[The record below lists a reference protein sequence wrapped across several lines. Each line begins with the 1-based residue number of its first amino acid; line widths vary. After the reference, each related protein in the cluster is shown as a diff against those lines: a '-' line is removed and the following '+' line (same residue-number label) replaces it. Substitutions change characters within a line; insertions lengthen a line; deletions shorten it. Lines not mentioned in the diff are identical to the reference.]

1 MADTPEDETQDDGR
15 RVDRRSVL
23 KYGGSSAVVAGLAG
37 CQSPQNPYPG
47 SGLRG
52 SDGNDSASGGLAGDN
67 QGEGEQFLS
76 GTTVRIGILAPMN
89 LPLGQS
95 MWEAA
100 QLAAQQYNESG
111 GMLGAKLEVSLGES
125 NADPNQT
132 VSEYN
137 RLVRQ
142 ENCDMTMG
150 VFLGSALVRMMNQ
163 AMAPAGKIHITT
175 ASADPRAGQ
184 LVSKNVDFT
193 GNGAENEYE
202 RFKYHF
208 RAGPINLLDLADA
221 MLEFLENQSEERGW
235 GTVGVLTENP
245 QEFTPYHERLTDGL
259 SEIVDVPVVKR
270 VSGGTKWRSVYN
282 ELESENC
289 DLVLVGLA
297 LAGTKAVTQWA
308 NQRRPFAFGGIHVP
322 AQSFGYWEATGG
334 SCEYVFTMNAMTP
347 QTTNTPLT
355 QEFVQAYQ
363 EEYGKAPVYS
373 GALTYDAINLVEQAL
388 RMTFEG
394 EGTSGEVPDAD
405 TMVPYLEEGTF
416 TDSTILEEFQF
427 TPADSEYAHEPQ
439 WTSIEATGVPV
450 FQQWQDDPETRPD
463 YGTMHSFYPEQNK
476 TADYAAPDWIGGGG

>member
-1 MADTPEDETQDDGR
+1 MADVPEDEQQDDGG
-15 RVDRRSVL
+15 RVGRRSVL
-23 KYGGSSAVVAGLAG
+23 KYGGSSAVAAGLAG

-52 SDGNDSASGGLAGDN
+52 SGDDGTGGGLTGEN
-67 QGEGEQFLS
+67 QGEGEQLLS
-76 GTTVRIGILAPMN
+76 GSTIRFGVLAPTN

-100 QLAAQQYNESG
+100 QLAAEQYNGSG
-111 GMLGAKLEVSLGES
+111 GMLGAKVEVYRGASD
-125 NADPNQT
+125 ADPNQT

-137 RLVRQ
+137 RLVNQ
-142 ENCDMTMG
+142 ENCDLTLG
-150 VFLGSALVRMMNQ
+150 VFLGSALIRMMNQ
-163 AMAPAGKIHITT
+163 AMASAEKIHITT

-184 LVSKNVDFT
+184 LVSNNVDLT

-221 MLEFLENQSEERGW
+221 MLEFLENEKENRGW
-235 GTVGVLTENP
+235 ETVGVLTENP
-245 QEFTPYHERLTDGL
+245 AEFTPYHDRLVDGL
-259 SEIVDVPVVKR
+259 GEIVDVPIAQR

-282 ELESENC
+282 EVESENC
-289 DLVLVGLA
+289 DLALVGLA

-308 NQRRPFAFGGIHVP
+308 SQRRNFAFGGIHVFS
-322 AQSFGYWEATGG
+322 QSFGYWDSTGG

-347 QTTNTPLT
+347 QTANTELT
-355 QEFVQAYQ
+355 QKFVQAYQ
-363 EEYGKAPVYS
+363 EKFSKAPIYS
-373 GALTYDAINLVEQAL
+373 GAITYDAIKLTEQAL
-388 RMTFEG
+388 RMTLKG
-394 EGTSGEVPDAD
+394 EGTEGEVPDAE
-405 TMVPYLEEGTF
+405 TMIPYLEEGTF
-416 TDSTILEEFQF
+416 TDSTILQEFQF

-439 WTSIEATGVPV
+439 WTSIAETGVPV

-476 TADYAAPDWIGGGG
+476 TADYAVPEWIGGGG